1 MPVKTAERVLD
12 LFEAFAEL
20 QRAATLS
27 ELARKLDIP
36 VSSCF
41 GLLRTIERRGYL
53 YSAKPRGGLYPT
65 QRILAL
71 ARTIAAHDP
80 IATRVSTVLRDL
92 RDATEETVLF
102 AKRSGDRVVL
112 LDVMPSQQRV
122 RYTADIG
129 DMRDLHST
137 SLGKALLAQMPAKER
152 AALLAKLELAR
163 RTRETLTSRAKL
175 DAELAKSAKRGWY
188 TNAGESV
195 EHIFAVAVP
204 VTLHGD
210 HYAVSL
216 VGPMER
222 MKPALA
228 RLVAELA
235 RLKLKIEVLE

>member
-20 QRAATLS
+20 RHAATLS

-65 QRILAL
+65 KRILAL

-80 IATRVSTVLRDL
+80 IAIRVSTVLQEL
-92 RDATEETVLF
+92 RDSTEETVLF
-102 AKRSGDRVVL
+102 GKRSGDRVVV
-112 LDVMPSQQRV
+112 LDVMPSQQRI
-122 RYTADIG
+122 RYAAEIG

-137 SLGKALLAQMPAKER
+137 SLGKALLAQMPEKER
-152 AALLAKLELAR
+152 AALLAKLDMTK
-163 RTRETLTSRAKL
+163 RTRDTLTSRARL
-175 DAELAKSAKRGWY
+175 EAEIAMSIKRGWY
-188 TNAGESV
+188 TNSGESV

-204 VTLHGD
+204 AMIHGD
-210 HYAVSL
+210 FYAVSL

-222 MKPALA
+222 MKPKLA

-235 RLKLKIEVLE
+235 RFRLQIEVLE